1 MCFRLSRGKL
11 EKRLETGAHVVVK
24 THEWTGLISPK
35 TFDEAKELFSHLD
48 WTGIG
53 WRFLRISRIIM
64 VNSVWFSI
72 FWSWNLNLF
81 WAVFWWCHIRQN
93 QRCWFVKWPW
103 WDLTRRDVSRGH
115 VVVSVRENFDADPDW
130 MKLRAEGLKWTPKLQ
145 SFYSECIHDKLEFR
159 YPYVSTQIW
168 GSHPFF
174 WYKHFQCSS
183 YIYIYMYWKVC
194 TGSRADTFDDVR
206 LNPKLRPRKVA
217 THEIHFEELVA
228 YDKALTTTNCEKLW
242 SVWPFRI
249 FWLLWL
255 IEFIIRVFPFIRE
268 CTIGS
273 AATFPHRI
281 TCWDCASPIHLDRFP

>member
-1 MCFRLSRGKL
+1 MIACIPWICVERKIHVLSLVCFRLSRGKL

-48 WTGIG
+48 STGIG
-53 WRFLRISRIIM
+53 WRFLRILRIIM

-145 SFYSECIHDKLEFR
+145 SFYSECIHDKLWI
-159 YPYVSTQIW
+159 PVSLCIHSNLGFT
-168 GSHPFF
+168 SFF
-174 WYKHFQCSS
+174 LVQALSVFK
-183 YIYIYMYWKVC
+183 YIYILKDLYWV
-194 TGSRADTFDDVR
+194 
-206 LNPKLRPRKVA
+206 
-217 THEIHFEELVA
+217 
-228 YDKALTTTNCEKLW
+228 
-242 SVWPFRI
+242 
-249 FWLLWL
+249 
-255 IEFIIRVFPFIRE
+255 
-268 CTIGS
+268 
-273 AATFPHRI
+273 
-281 TCWDCASPIHLDRFP
+281 